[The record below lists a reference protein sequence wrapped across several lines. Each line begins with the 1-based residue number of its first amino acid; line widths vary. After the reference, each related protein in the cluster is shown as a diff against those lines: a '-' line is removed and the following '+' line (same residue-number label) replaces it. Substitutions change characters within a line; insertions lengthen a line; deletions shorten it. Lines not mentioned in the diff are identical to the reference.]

1 MQSIQ
6 TVHVYRELTG
16 IFREV
21 FDDDSIVLTP
31 ETTAADV
38 RDWDLANHV
47 TLVVSI
53 ESRLK
58 IRFKTFELEALH
70 NVGHLAGL
78 VNEKLNSKGIT
89 AQLQSANE
97 LP

>member
-1 MQSIQ
+1 MQ

-21 FDDDSIVLTP
+21 FDDESIVLTP

-38 RDWDLANHV
+38 RDWDSANHV

-53 ESRLK
+53 ETRLK
-58 IRFKTFELEALH
+58 IRFKTFELESLH
-70 NVGHLAGL
+70 NVGHLAAL
-78 VNEKLNSKGIT
+78 VEQKLQAKGVP
-89 AQLQSANE
+89 AE
-97 LP
+97 LN